1 MTGGRPEIGPA
12 LAAAWRHTRAARA
25 ELRAWQ
31 DARLRRLVIH
41 AYESVPLYRRLFDL
55 HRLHPRH
62 IRGVVDLELIPFT
75 DKAEMRRQ
83 GPAGLLARGHDA
95 DALLTVCT
103 SGSSGEP
110 FTIRRTWLEDKLQ
123 YLLRLRAFRAFGVRH
138 RDRVVALGVAG
149 RPAAGDQKLVGRS
162 LRVFGL
168 HQRVLIDGLQEPAQ
182 VAAQLRQARP
192 EVLVGLPGMLDRL
205 AAPEL
210 ADAVRGVRP
219 RVVIV
224 GGEVATPAMR
234 LRIRET
240 FAAPLYETY
249 ASHECPL
256 MAWECRHSGDL
267 HTCDDGVL
275 VEVLRDGRA
284 VDPGERGEVVVTN
297 LHAYAMPFIRY
308 RIGDLATRGA
318 PCGCGTPFSGIGEIQ
333 GRMIDYFP
341 LPDGRLLHPYEIISR
356 LVWGPTEWMKQYQ
369 LVQERRDR
377 VVLYAVADAAP
388 PVERLQ
394 EIERVVRPIL
404 GPGVEFEVQ
413 LAASIPLDSSG
424 KLRPSR
430 SLVHSEY
437 DRVRFESV
445 QPAAQACRGMLG
457 A

>member
-12 LAAAWRHTRAARA
+12 LTAVWRHTRAPRA
-25 ELRAWQ
+25 ELHAWQ
-31 DARLRRLVIH
+31 DARLRRLVLH
-41 AYESVPLYRRLFDL
+41 AYQSVPFYRRLFDR

-62 IRGVVDLELIPFT
+62 IRGTVDLALIPLT
-75 DKAEMRRQ
+75 DKAEMRRR
-83 GPAGLLARGHDA
+83 GPLDLLARGHDPQ
-95 DALLTVCT
+95 ALLSVRT

-123 YLLRLRAFRAFGVRH
+123 YLLRLRALGDFGVRH
-138 RDRVVALGVAG
+138 RDRIVAVGVPG
-149 RPAAGDQKLVGRS
+149 RPDSGDRKLVGRS
-162 LRVFGL
+162 LRTFGL
-168 HQRVLIDGLQEPAQ
+168 QQRELIDGLQESAR
-182 VAAQLRQARP
+182 VAGQLREAQP
-192 EVLVGLPGMLDRL
+192 DVLVGLPGMLDRL

-210 ADAVRGVRP
+210 ADLVRGVRP
-219 RVVIV
+219 RLVII

-256 MAWECRHSGDL
+256 MAWECRRSGDL

-275 VEVLRDGRA
+275 VEVLRDGRPA
-284 VDPGERGEVVVTN
+284 EPGERGEVVVTN

-308 RIGDLATRGA
+308 RIGDLATRAGA
-318 PCGCGTPFSGIGEIQ
+318 CPCGTPFASIGQIQ

-341 LPDGRLLHPYEIISR
+341 LPDGRLLHPYEIVSR
-356 LVWGPTEWMKQYQ
+356 LVWGPSEWLKQYQ

-377 VVLYAVADAAP
+377 VVLYLVADEP
-388 PVERLQ
+388 PSP
-394 EIERVVRPIL
+394 ERVASIDRVVHPLL
-404 GPGVEFEVQ
+404 GPSVQFEVRQ
-413 LAASIPLDSSG
+413 VTRIPFESTG

-430 SLVHSEY
+430 SLVHSEF
-437 DRVRFESV
+437 DQLRLEPEP
-445 QPAAQACRGMLG
+445 PAADARRRMPG

>member
-1 MTGGRPEIGPA
+1 VTAGRPEIGAA
-12 LAAAWRHTRAARA
+12 LSAAWRHSHAAGA

-31 DARLRRLVIH
+31 DARLRRLVVH
-41 AYESVPLYRRLFDL
+41 AYDSVPFYRRLFDR

-62 IRGVVDLELIPFT
+62 IRGTRDLELIPFS
-75 DKAEMRRQ
+75 DKAEMRRP
-83 GPAGLLARGHDA
+83 GSAGVLARGHDP
-95 DALLTVCT
+95 DGLLSVRT

-110 FTIRRTWLEDKLQ
+110 FTIQRTWLEDKLQ
-123 YLLRLRAFRAFGVRH
+123 YLLRLRAFRSFGVRH
-138 RDRVVALGVAG
+138 RDHVVAVGVGG
-149 RPAAGDQKLVGRS
+149 RPDTGDPKLVGRS
-162 LRVFGL
+162 LRAFGF
-168 HQRVLIDGLQEPAQ
+168 HQRQLIDGLQDPA
-182 VAAQLRQARP
+182 AIATQLREARP
-192 EVLVGLPGMLDRL
+192 DVVVGLPGMLDRL
-205 AAPEL
+205 TAPEL
-210 ADAVRGVRP
+210 ADVVRSVRP

-256 MAWECRHSGDL
+256 MAWECHHSGDL

-284 VDPGERGEVVVTN
+284 VDPGQRGEVVVTN

-318 PCGCGTPFSGIGEIQ
+318 PCRCGAPFSTIGEIQ

-341 LPDGRLLHPYEIISR
+341 LPDGRLLHPYEIVRR
-356 LVWGPTEWMKQYQ
+356 LVWGPREWMRQYQ

-377 VVLYAVADAAP
+377 VVLYAVADEP
-388 PVERLQ
+388 PSADRLQ
-394 EIERVVRPIL
+394 EIEAAVRPVL
-404 GPGVEFEVQ
+404 GPTVEFEVR
-413 LAASIPLDSSG
+413 LVGSIPSESTG

-437 DRVRFESV
+437 DRVRF
-445 QPAAQACRGMLG
+445 A
-457 A
+457 

>member
-1 MTGGRPEIGPA
+1 VTGGRPEIGA
-12 LAAAWRHTRAARA
+12 TLSAAWRHSHAAGA

-31 DARLRRLVIH
+31 DARLRRLVLH
-41 AYESVPLYRRLFDL
+41 AYESVPFYRRLFDL

-62 IRGVVDLELIPFT
+62 IRGTRDLELIPFS
-75 DKAEMRRQ
+75 DKSELRRQ
-83 GPAGLLARGHDA
+83 EPASVLARGHDVEG
-95 DALLTVCT
+95 LLSVRT

-110 FTIRRTWLEDKLQ
+110 FTIHRTWLEDKLQ
-123 YLLRLRAFRAFGVRH
+123 YLLRLRAFRSFGVRH
-138 RDRVVALGVAG
+138 RDHVVAVGVGG
-149 RPAAGDQKLVGRS
+149 RPVTGDPKLVGRS
-162 LRVFGL
+162 LRALGF
-168 HQRVLIDGLQEPAQ
+168 HHRQLIDGLQDPPAI
-182 VAAQLRQARP
+182 AAQLREARP
-192 EVLVGLPGMLDRL
+192 DVVVGLPGMLDRL
-205 AAPEL
+205 TAPEL
-210 ADAVRGVRP
+210 ADVVRSVRP

-256 MAWECRHSGDL
+256 MAWECHHSGDF

-318 PCGCGTPFSGIGEIQ
+318 PCSCGTPFSTIGQIQ

-341 LPDGRLLHPYEIISR
+341 LPDGRLVHPYEIVRR
-356 LVWGPTEWMKQYQ
+356 LVWGPREWMRQYQ

-377 VVLYAVADAAP
+377 VVLYAVADEP
-388 PVERLQ
+388 PSAERLR
-394 EIERVVRPIL
+394 EIEDAVRPVL
-404 GPGVEFEVQ
+404 GPTVEFEVRPVG
-413 LAASIPLDSSG
+413 SIPSEATG

-430 SLVHSEY
+430 SLVYSEY
-437 DRVRFESV
+437 DRVRF
-445 QPAAQACRGMLG
+445 A
-457 A
+457 

>member
-1 MTGGRPEIGPA
+1 MTAGRPEIGPA
-12 LAAAWRHTRAARA
+12 LSAAWLHARA
-25 ELRAWQ
+25 SRGELRAWQ
-31 DARLRRLVIH
+31 DARLRRLVLH
-41 AYESVPLYRRLFDL
+41 AYESVPFYRRLFDR

-62 IRGVVDLELIPFT
+62 IRGVADLELIPFA
-75 DKAEMRRQ
+75 DKAAMRDA
-83 GPAGLLARGHDA
+83 GPLGVLARGHDPE
-95 DALLTVCT
+95 ALLSVRT

-110 FTIRRTWLEDKLQ
+110 FTIRRTWVEDKLQ
-123 YLLRLRAFRAFGVRH
+123 YLLRLRSFRAFGVRP
-138 RDRVVALGVAG
+138 RDRIVAVGVGG
-149 RPAAGDQKLVGRS
+149 RPETGDRKLVGRS
-162 LRVFGL
+162 VRALGFHRKEV
-168 HQRVLIDGLQEPAQ
+168 IDGLQDPAL
-182 VAAQLRQARP
+182 VAARLREARP

-205 AAPEL
+205 TAPEL
-210 ADAVRGVRP
+210 SEIVRGVRP

-275 VEVLRDGRA
+275 VEVLRDGRPVEA
-284 VDPGERGEVVVTN
+284 GERGEVVVTN

-318 PCGCGTPFSGIGEIQ
+318 PCGCGAPFGAVGEIQ

-341 LPDGRLLHPYEIISR
+341 LPDGRLLHPYEIIGR
-356 LVWGPTEWMKQYQ
+356 LVWGPGQWMRQYQ

-377 VVLYAVADAAP
+377 VVLYVVAEEP
-388 PVERLQ
+388 PAGRL
-394 EIERVVRPIL
+394 EELDRTVRPIL
-404 GPGVEFEVQ
+404 GSGVEFDVQ
-413 LAASIPLDSSG
+413 VVGRIPFETTG

-437 DRVRFESV
+437 DRIRFEPV
-445 QPAAQACRGMLG
+445 QPPAAGRRRLLG

>member
-1 MTGGRPEIGPA
+1 VA
-12 LAAAWRHTRAARA
+12 
-25 ELRAWQ
+25 
-31 DARLRRLVIH
+31 H
-41 AYESVPLYRRLFDL
+41 AYESVPLYRKLFDL

-62 IRGVVDLELIPFT
+62 IRGTADLELIPFT

-83 GPAGLLARGHDA
+83 GPAGVLARGHDPER
-95 DALLTVCT
+95 LLLVRT

-123 YLLRLRAFRAFGVRH
+123 YLLRLRTFRAFGVRP
-138 RDRVVALGVAG
+138 RDRVAVVGVAG
-149 RPAAGDQKLVGRS
+149 RPATGDRKTVGRS
-162 LRVFGL
+162 LRALGF
-168 HQRVLIDGLQEPAQ
+168 HRRHLIDGLQEPAQ
-182 VAAQLRQARP
+182 VAAQLREARP
-192 EVLVGLPGMLDRL
+192 EVLVGLPAMLDRL
-205 AAPEL
+205 TAPEL
-210 ADAVRGVRP
+210 ADLVRQVRP

-249 ASHECPL
+249 ASHEIPL

-267 HTCDDGVL
+267 HTCDDGAL

-284 VDPGERGEVVVTN
+284 VQPGNRGEVVVTN

-318 PCGCGTPFSGIGEIQ
+318 PCGCGAPFSTIAEIQ

-341 LPDGRLLHPYEIISR
+341 LPDGRMLHPYEIVSR
-356 LVWGPTEWMKQYQ
+356 LVWGPREWIKQYQ

-377 VVLYAVADAAP
+377 VVLYAVADEP
-388 PVERLQ
+388 PSPERLG
-394 EIERVVRPIL
+394 EFGRIVRPLL
-404 GPGVEFEVQ
+404 GAGVEFEV
-413 LAASIPLDSSG
+413 LLVSRIPLESTG

-430 SLVHSEY
+430 SLVESEY
-437 DRVRFESV
+437 DRSRFEPV
-445 QPAAQACRGMLG
+445 QPGGDPRRRRLRA
-457 A
+457 